1 MITILGFGLAGA
13 WCARHLISAGER
25 VRVIDP
31 WDPTTS
37 TRIAAGI
44 IVPIAGQRCKPTW
57 RIRELLP
64 IARTSYPAAVWRDVE
79 IVRVFRSEEQ
89 REEFYRQ
96 GAKGAYTGI
105 NVDEFQPDSLS
116 MIQAPFGGFRSRDAA
131 VVDLPE
137 FLNDTRKLIEEHG
150 EFVVGRFDAHSE
162 APPTITIYA
171 MGWHI
176 HDHPLWSWLKLEP
189 SKGETIDVEPLED
202 LGSQVLSNGTW
213 IVSSNGRHRVG
224 ATSVWWDLD
233 PTPTAAGQQRL
244 VDDYELLTG
253 RRPRVLGHHAAIR
266 PSTQFKRPMVGQHP
280 DHPTAWI
287 CTGFGAKG
295 TLFGPWA
302 AQELVQSML
311 DGHRIDHDIDIAHL
325 RT

>member
-13 WCARHLISAGER
+13 WCARHLISVGER

-31 WDPTTS
+31 WNAETS

-64 IARTSYPAAVWRDVE
+64 IARSSYPSAVWKDVE
-79 IVRVFRSEEQ
+79 IVRAFRSEEQ
-89 REEFYRQ
+89 RGEFYRQ
-96 GAKGAYTGI
+96 GAKGAYDGI
-105 NVDEFQPDSLS
+105 DVEEFLPNALPPLK
-116 MIQAPFGGFRSRDAA
+116 APFGGFVSRDAA

-137 FLNDTRKLIEEHG
+137 FLADTRKLVEERG
-150 EFVVGRFDAHSE
+150 EFVVGTFDAHSE
-162 APPTITIYA
+162 APLTTTIYA

-176 HDHPLWSWLKLEP
+176 HNHPLWSWLKLEP
-189 SKGETIDVEPLED
+189 SKGETIDVEAGED
-202 LGSQVLSNGTW
+202 LGSRVLSNGTW
-213 IVSSNGRHRVG
+213 IVSAHGRRRVG
-224 ATSVWWDLD
+224 ATNVWWDLD
-233 PTPTAAGQQRL
+233 PTPTAVAQQRL
-244 VDDYELLTG
+244 LDDYEELTG
-253 RRPRVLGHHAAIR
+253 QRPAVVGHFAAIR

-280 DHPTAWI
+280 EYPTAWI

-302 AQELVQSML
+302 AHELVQSMVH
-311 DGHRIDHDIDIAHL
+311 GHRIDHDIDIAHL